1 MENLFNTLCSAL
13 AEPEAKDA
21 FDVAE
26 GVELMV
32 LIMKEKKLAK
42 TRAIKVLDYACQT
55 DSDEGKRC
63 CEKLVEVLGLK
74 TLFAV
79 FMGKVRAFVSS
90 ENVFLPSLFAGRS
103 QEIQKGT
110 HGHPFGTG
118 RRGTRLVHLGIA
130 VHESRLGFGPSNPS
144 ARQVCRV
151 RL

>member
-13 AEPEAKDA
+13 AEPEAKAA
-21 FDVAE
+21 FDEAE

-32 LIMKEKKLAK
+32 LIMREKKLAK

-79 FMGKVRAFVSS
+79 FMGKVR
-90 ENVFLPSLFAGRS
+90 SLLSRRS
-103 QEIQKGT
+103 LISYGA
-110 HGHPFGTG
+110 
-118 RRGTRLVHLGIA
+118 RL
-130 VHESRLGFGPSNPS
+130 
-144 ARQVCRV
+144 
-151 RL
+151 